1 MMLIYSFELTIIEL
15 VAKYRDLSVASSSF
29 ICFSFRLRQI
39 IDLGTV
45 NIVSQMMKEKTSAL
59 NE

>member
-39 IDLGTV
+39 IDLGTLTNR
-45 NIVSQMMKEKTSAL
+45 NIL
-59 NE
+59 R